1 VHRIG
6 RTGRAGRE
14 GTAITLV
21 EAREHRLLRNIEHHT
36 KRKIS
41 IQQVPTAHDLRAR
54 RLDLTR
60 AALEEALAEGELDK
74 YRSVVESLAAEHDVL
89 DLAAA
94 AVKLADKARD
104 GGAEDDADIP
114 TTPASLPPAFL
125 SPKGAGKKGAP
136 RAAFVARGTSAEMT
150 KLWIGLGRSQRIG
163 PGDLVGAIANEAR
176 INSREIGAIDIADNF
191 SLVEVSS
198 ALAANV
204 VSAMRGKTIRGN
216 KVSIRIDRK
225 N

>member
-1 VHRIG
+1 M
-6 RTGRAGRE
+6 
-14 GTAITLV
+14 
-21 EAREHRLLRNIEHHT
+21 
-36 KRKIS
+36 
-41 IQQVPTAHDLRAR
+41 
-54 RLDLTR
+54 TR
-60 AALEEALAEGELDK
+60 VALEEALAEGELDK
-74 YRSVVESLAAEHDVL
+74 YRSIVESLASEHDVL

-94 AVKLADKARD
+94 AVKLADRARD

-114 TTPASLPPAFL
+114 TAPANLPPAFL
-125 SPKGAGKKGAP
+125 SPKGAGGKKTPP
-136 RAAFVARGTSAEMT
+136 RAAFVARGASSDMT
-150 KLWIGLGRSQRIG
+150 KLWIGLGRTQRIG

-198 ALAANV
+198 ALAGDV

-225 N
+225 K